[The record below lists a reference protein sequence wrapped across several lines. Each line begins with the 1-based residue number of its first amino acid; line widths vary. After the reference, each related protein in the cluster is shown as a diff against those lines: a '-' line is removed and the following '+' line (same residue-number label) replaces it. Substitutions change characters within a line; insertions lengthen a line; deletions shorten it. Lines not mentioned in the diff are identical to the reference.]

1 VSSVTYY
8 VNGFQA
14 SISSTFYALVFY
26 TKLPKS
32 FCQSQIKLEKVEQLS
47 FIRKTRAKNVDEIDT
62 RPPSLLSFD
71 SVLNKKHFF
80 PEGGDK
86 EKLEC
91 FVDFCEDAIFEM
103 QHAESLMKADDSGG
117 GKKESSGPSL
127 PSEDAPRY
135 LIGSFVNDVTR
146 LSK

>member
-1 VSSVTYY
+1 MQRA
-8 VNGFQA
+8 NFN
-14 SISSTFYALVFY
+14 AL
-26 TKLPKS
+26 
-32 FCQSQIKLEKVEQLS
+32 
-47 FIRKTRAKNVDEIDT
+47 
-62 RPPSLLSFD
+62 PP
-71 SVLNKKHFF
+71 
-80 PEGGDK
+80 PTEGGDK

-135 LIGSFVNDVTR
+135 SALC
-146 LSK
+146 

>member
-1 VSSVTYY
+1 MR
-8 VNGFQA
+8 F
-14 SISSTFYALVFY
+14 
-26 TKLPKS
+26 
-32 FCQSQIKLEKVEQLS
+32 LS
-47 FIRKTRAKNVDEIDT
+47 
-62 RPPSLLSFD
+62 
-71 SVLNKKHFF
+71 

-135 LIGSFVNDVTR
+135 SPHLFLVALGAE
-146 LSK
+146 LLLYL